1 MCDIESELSDRAT
14 LDRPWSHDSH
24 LSLLCGRWSAE
35 QPSRGPPDER
45 NLLGRATPIAHRFRS
60 MDDERE
66 PMDHSPRGRTLCLG
80 KHSTSTTSSEGTQQ
94 ADRPRVNSF
103 TFSLATDPLVA
114 LGVVPS
120 RTGRAGVR
128 YWTAVRSIVSAMLVS
143 STRGVGYRAVHRRD
157 LHVRRSDRGTPRSRS

>member
-1 MCDIESELSDRAT
+1 VRYRIGAVGSRYA
-14 LDRPWSHDSH
+14 R
-24 LSLLCGRWSAE
+24 SAVVAR
-35 QPSRGPPDER
+35 QPSLTALRAMVGGAAVARTPDEP